1 MKGYVYVLKCSDGSY
16 YTGSTKDLERR
27 LWQHKNGNGAKY
39 TKTRLP
45 VKLVY
50 SEEYERIDEAFYR
63 EKQIKGWSRK
73 KKEALIAGRFDRLSD
88 LAKNHTDM
96 RNNVASTGSA
106 TNASSGSATNAP
118 AASTGS
124 AAGNDTD
131 IEPVRNEVVSTGS
144 TTV

>member
-1 MKGYVYVLKCSDGSY
+1 MKGYVYILKCSDGSY

-73 KKEALIAGRFDRLSD
+73 KKEALIAGRFDKLSD
-88 LAKNHTDM
+88 LAKNRTDV
-96 RNNVASTGSA
+96 RNTVAST
-106 TNASSGSATNAP
+106 GSATNAP

-124 AAGNDTD
+124 AAGNDTA
-131 IEPVRNEVVSTGS
+131 IEPDRNEVVSTGS